1 MLFWDYSKA
10 ISISVSYYLKYLISV
25 AKLVL
30 VPHQLEKF
38 FRSKTSSYI
47 LYYRRT
53 DPFHLMDGTRRLKVS
68 KLEAVA
74 LDMLKELFGNRSFE
88 NYLVDIVVDS
98 LMKEP
103 KFSEENKS
111 SKLSSVD
118 KRLKVYNEGAA
129 YLIRLI
135 SSATQTFL
143 RSSKSV
149 PLLRTSVLPAQHLIT
164 HCSCIF

>member
-1 MLFWDYSKA
+1 
-10 ISISVSYYLKYLISV
+10 
-25 AKLVL
+25 
-30 VPHQLEKF
+30 
-38 FRSKTSSYI
+38 
-47 LYYRRT
+47 
-53 DPFHLMDGTRRLKVS
+53 MDGTRRLKVS

-149 PLLRTSVLPAQHLIT
+149 PLLRTSVLPA
-164 HCSCIF
+164 